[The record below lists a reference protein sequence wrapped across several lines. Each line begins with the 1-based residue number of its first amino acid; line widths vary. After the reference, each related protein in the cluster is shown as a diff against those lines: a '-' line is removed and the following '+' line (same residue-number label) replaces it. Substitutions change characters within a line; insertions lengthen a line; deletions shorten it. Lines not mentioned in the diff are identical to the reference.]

1 MRIAGRGGMGEAK
14 TKLRIRALE
23 TAIKHLN
30 SQRCPVGE
38 WPSVKILR
46 EWRDELM
53 REARDD

>member
-1 MRIAGRGGMGEAK
+1 MGEAK